1 MTEEQ
6 TTQNMLMELI
16 KEECTIKATEVLEYP
31 PSVLSLGQKT
41 LQTKGG
47 EITYPISIAT
57 SGNLSYILHHLKQK
71 KFFCITTSIS
81 IFKWW

>member
-16 KEECTIKATEVLEYP
+16 KEECTIDTSLDIEYP

-57 SGNLSYILHHLKQK
+57 SGNLSYITAPPKSK
-71 KFFCITTSIS
+71 KR
-81 IFKWW
+81 W